1 MPAGPEPLVADATHL
16 LVRRASLLADR
27 DDASGERRA
36 ELEQATAQLR
46 AALDAVEPS
55 VRRVGT
61 DDDPTLLERLRTD
74 EPVHPAPDDA
84 SFQRRLAPDRRVFVL
99 EHPALP
105 GRALNVVFAA
115 LCDGVAHDLAP
126 LLAPIADTDEDRAGT
141 HAADTAVFYS
151 IWNVEPGLAGLPG
164 GRQLLEGAIEL
175 LDEERRGIETFATL
189 SPVPGLRSWVTEH
202 DPAASG
208 TSPPAEELRRLA
220 ARYLVQ
226 RREDGRPLD
235 AVARFHLG
243 NGARLL
249 SLCPGADPS
258 ARGQERSFGLMAN
271 YRYGP
276 EDRAANRRELRAGRP
291 AVSDEIAALL
301 AGAHG

>member
-1 MPAGPEPLVADATHL
+1 MPAAPEPLVADATHL
-16 LVRRASLLADR
+16 LTRRASLLADR
-27 DDASGERRA
+27 DDASTERRD
-36 ELEQATAQLR
+36 ELERVTAQLR

-55 VRRVGT
+55 VRRIGP
-61 DDDPTLLERLRTD
+61 DDDPALLERLRTD

-84 SFQRRLAPDRRVFVL
+84 SFRRRLAPDRRVFVL

-105 GRALNVVFAA
+105 GRALNVVFAG
-115 LCDGVAHDLAP
+115 LCHGVAHDLAP
-126 LLAPIADTDEDRAGT
+126 LLAPAAETDGDGEGSRV
-141 HAADTAVFYS
+141 ADTAVFYS

-164 GRQLLEGAIEL
+164 GRQLLEGAIVL
-175 LDEERRGIETFATL
+175 LGEERRGLETYATL
-189 SPVPGLRSWVTEH
+189 SPVPGLRQWVAEH
-202 DPAASG
+202 HHAASG
-208 TSPPAEELRRLA
+208 AAPSEEELRRLA
-220 ARYLVQ
+220 AHYLVQ

-271 YRYGP
+271 YRYAP

-291 AVSDEIAALL
+291 AVSDEIAAL
-301 AGAHG
+301 ASGSHD

>member
-16 LVRRASLLADR
+16 LTRRASLLDDR
-27 DDASGERRA
+27 DDPSTERRE
-36 ELEQATAQLR
+36 ELEQVTAQLR

-55 VRRVGT
+55 VRRVGP
-61 DDDPTLLERLRTD
+61 DDDPALLERLRNE
-74 EPVHPAPDDA
+74 EPVHPAPDEA
-84 SFQRRLAPDRRVFVL
+84 SFRRRLAPDRRVFVL

-115 LCDGVAHDLAP
+115 LCHGVAHDLAP
-126 LLAPIADTDEDRAGT
+126 LLAPAGDTDGDGSRV
-141 HAADTAVFYS
+141 ADTAVFYS

-164 GRQLLEGAIEL
+164 GRQLLEGAMAL
-175 LDEERRGIETFATL
+175 LDDERAGLETHATL
-189 SPVPGLRSWVTEH
+189 SPVPGLRQWVAEH
-202 DPAASG
+202 HPAASG
-208 TSPPAEELRRLA
+208 TAPPAEELRPLA

-271 YRYGP
+271 YRYAP

-291 AVSDEIAALL
+291 AVSDEIADLSS
-301 AGAHG
+301 GSHG